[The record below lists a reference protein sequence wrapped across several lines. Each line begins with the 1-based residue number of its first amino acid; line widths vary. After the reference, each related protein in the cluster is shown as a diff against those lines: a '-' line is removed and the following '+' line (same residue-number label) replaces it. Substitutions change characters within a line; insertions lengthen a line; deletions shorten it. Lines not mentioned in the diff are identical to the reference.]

1 MKTSRFLTL
10 SLFLILNNSVFG
22 QFFQSQNP
30 GFDLTFAA
38 GISSYYGDLVQDNPF
53 FREPSYCLSAG
64 IAYNHNPYLTFRAN
78 LSYLQI
84 RAWDGNN
91 KRADLIARN
100 LNFKSNILDFDASVE
115 YNIIDITADHKI
127 TPYLFVGFGGCHFNP
142 YTTDRFG
149 KKVYLQPMGTEGQG
163 IAAYPDRKPYET
175 TIFEWPFG
183 LGLKYRVTDR
193 IVLGFEFK
201 YRYVNTDYLDDDSR
215 GGYPDQSILAAKD
228 PNLPLLTYRGD
239 ELPGGAPYPA
249 PTLNR
254 GNPKNKDSYY
264 SAQFKLI
271 YHLQNPNKIQIN
283 Y

>member
-10 SLFLILNNSVFG
+10 SLFLILNNSVSA
-22 QFFQSQNP
+22 QVFQSQNP
-30 GFDLTFAA
+30 GFDLSFAA

-53 FREPSYCLSAG
+53 FREPSYCLSVG
-64 IAYNHNPYLTFRAN
+64 LGYNHNPYIGFRLN

-84 RAWDGNN
+84 KAWDGNN
-91 KRADLIARN
+91 SRSDLKARN
-100 LNFKSNILDFDASVE
+100 LSFKSNIIEFDICTE
-115 YNIIDITADHKI
+115 LNLRDIYDEHKL
-127 TPYLFVGFGGCHFNP
+127 TPYLLLGIGGFHFNP

-149 KKVYLQPMGTEGQG
+149 KKVYLQPKGTEGQG
-163 IAAYPDRKPYET
+163 LTAYPERKLYET
-175 TIFEWPFG
+175 TIFSFPFG
-183 LGLKYRVTDR
+183 LGFKYLINERM
-193 IVLGFEFK
+193 VLGLEFK

-215 GGYPDQSILAAKD
+215 GGYPDKNILAAKD

-254 GNPKNKDSYY
+254 GNPNNKDSYY

-271 YHLQNPNKIQIN
+271 YQLQNPEKIRIN